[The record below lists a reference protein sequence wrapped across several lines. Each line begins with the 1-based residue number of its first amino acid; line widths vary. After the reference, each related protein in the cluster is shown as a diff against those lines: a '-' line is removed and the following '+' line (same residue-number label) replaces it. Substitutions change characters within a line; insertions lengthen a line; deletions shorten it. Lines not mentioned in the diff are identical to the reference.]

1 MQASLHHAREKDTVN
16 VKKKT
21 AATFAVFWIFC
32 GIIDAGFL
40 NAHLQNGF
48 PEFCNSAEPDSQQV
62 FSLGWGV
69 FTGPLGLI
77 YTLFFT
83 SFYNDG
89 WTLVGAQH
97 CGRQNEPIP
106 SSNTNSLNRRNFL
119 VSKIEL
125 CKTLPS
131 YATPSHRRMEP
142 C

>member
-1 MQASLHHAREKDTVN
+1 LFSVSRPGGSRARPHHAREKDTVN

-48 PEFCNSAEPDSQQV
+48 PEFCNSREANVNSPLV
-62 FSLGWGV
+62 FSLSWGL
-69 FTGPLGLI
+69 FSGPLGLI

-89 WTLVGAQH
+89 WTLIEAQQ
-97 CGRQNEPIP
+97 CAAP
-106 SSNTNSLNRRNFL
+106 
-119 VSKIEL
+119 K
-125 CKTLPS
+125 
-131 YATPSHRRMEP
+131 
-142 C
+142 